1 MISRLRVEKGKM
13 NVTFMIVS
21 MRITMNVLLSVLI
34 KEVVKND

>member
-13 NVTFMIVS
+13 NVMFVIVS